1 MSVILKADALT
12 MRFGGLLAVDK
23 FCMEVAPTD
32 LLGIIGPNG
41 AGKTTVF
48 NMLTGMYLPTEGRV
62 SLLSEDVTDL
72 YPYQITQRGLSR
84 TFQNIRLFK
93 DLTVLDNI
101 RLAGHFRLRYGLLRS
116 ILRTKSFHAEEDQ
129 LISEARELLKIFG
142 LEKKET
148 LLARNLPYGE
158 QRRLEIARAL
168 AIHPK
173 VLLLDEP
180 AAGMNPNETKELT
193 ALIRWVRD
201 HFKIA
206 IVLIEHD
213 MALVMNVCERIYV
226 LDHGVEIAQG
236 TPAQIQSNP
245 AVIEAY
251 LGAST

>member
-1 MSVILKADALT
+1 MSVVLKADSLT

-23 FCMEVAPTD
+23 FCMEVVPTD
-32 LLGIIGPNG
+32 LIGIIGTNG

-62 SLLSEDVTDL
+62 SLLNEDVTDL
-72 YPYQITQRGLSR
+72 SPYQITQRGMSR

-93 DLTVLDNI
+93 DLSVIDNI
-101 RLAGHFRLRYGLLRS
+101 RLAGHFRQSYGLVSS
-116 ILRTKSFHAEEDQ
+116 ILRTPSFKREEER
-129 LISEARELLKIFG
+129 LISEARELLKIFA
-142 LEKKET
+142 LEKKESH
-148 LLARNLPYGE
+148 LARNLPYGE
-158 QRRLEIARAL
+158 QRRLEMARAL

-193 ALIRWVRD
+193 GLIRWVRD

-236 TPAQIQSNP
+236 TPIQIQSNP

-251 LGAST
+251 LGAQT